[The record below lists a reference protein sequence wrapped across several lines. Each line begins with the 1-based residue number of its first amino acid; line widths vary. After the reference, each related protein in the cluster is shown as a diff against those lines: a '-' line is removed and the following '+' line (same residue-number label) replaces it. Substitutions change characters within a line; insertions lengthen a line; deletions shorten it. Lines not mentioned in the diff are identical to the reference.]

1 MTDGDFA
8 SMEDRIKDAFKRERG
23 NNGNNNGWSP
33 LQWTVQLI
41 IMCGL
46 IIYCANEIFKVWK

>member
-1 MTDGDFA
+1 MTDGDFCD
-8 SMEDRIKDAFKRERG
+8 MEQRLKDAFSR
-23 NNGNNNGWSP
+23 NNSGNNNSNWTP

>member
-1 MTDGDFA
+1 MTDGEFHTMA
-8 SMEDRIKDAFKRERG
+8 DRIKDVIRENRG
-23 NNGNNNGWSP
+23 NSNNGWSP

>member
-1 MTDGDFA
+1 MTDGDFHI
-8 SMEDRIKDAFKRERG
+8 MEERLKDAFRG
-23 NNGNNNGWSP
+23 DRGSNGNNGWSP

>member
-1 MTDGDFA
+1 MTDGDFHI
-8 SMEDRIKDAFKRERG
+8 MEERIKDAFRG
-23 NNGNNNGWSP
+23 DRGSNGNNGWSP

>member
-1 MTDGDFA
+1 MTDGDFHR
-8 SMEDRIKDAFKRERG
+8 MEERLKDAFRG
-23 NNGNNNGWSP
+23 DRGSNGNNGWSP

>member
-1 MTDGDFA
+1 MTDGDFHR
-8 SMEDRIKDAFKRERG
+8 MENRIKDAFKADRSS
-23 NNGNNNGWSP
+23 NGNNGWSP
-33 LQWTVQLI
+33 LQWIVQLI

>member
-1 MTDGDFA
+1 MTDGDFHI
-8 SMEDRIKDAFKRERG
+8 MEERIKDAFKADRG
-23 NNGNNNGWSP
+23 SNGNNGWSP

>member
-1 MTDGDFA
+1 MTDGDFHI
-8 SMEDRIKDAFKRERG
+8 MEDRIKDAIRGNRG
-23 NNGNNNGWSP
+23 NNGNNGWSP

>member
-1 MTDGDFA
+1 MTDGDFCT
-8 SMEDRIKDAFKRERG
+8 MEERIKDTIRRSKGE
-23 NNGNNNGWSP
+23 NNNNGWTP

>member
-23 NNGNNNGWSP
+23 SNGNNGWSP
-33 LQWTVQLI
+33 LQWVVQLI

>member
-1 MTDGDFA
+1 MTDGDFHTI
-8 SMEDRIKDAFKRERG
+8 EDRIKDAFRENRG
-23 NNGNNNGWSP
+23 SNGNNGWSP

>member
-1 MTDGDFA
+1 MTDGDFHT
-8 SMEDRIKDAFKRERG
+8 MEDRIKDAFNRSNS
-23 NNGNNNGWSP
+23 NNNNNGWTP

>member
-1 MTDGDFA
+1 MTDGDFCD
-8 SMEDRIKDAFKRERG
+8 MEQRLKDAFSH
-23 NNGNNNGWSP
+23 NNSGNNNSNWTP